1 MFVCLCSS
9 FQLAAQEQDSVIVLK
24 ETKIDLRIPVDTK
37 IKEYQKDK
45 HFNYEQSH
53 RFEYPEW
60 VLKIFDWFD
69 RLFGKT
75 LNKVFSREF
84 LMITSG
90 IFIAILLIAIILRVQ
105 NVRLRNLLSRRK
117 LNDEEVHIYAEDVNG
132 MDFESLISTSI
143 NSQDYRLATR
153 FLYLKNLKA
162 LSDKQIINWNPN
174 KTNYSYQYE
183 IANVAL
189 KQKFV
194 ESTRIFDF
202 VWYGEFILDANSFE
216 EAHNFFKELNVM
228 INNER

>member
-1 MFVCLCSS
+1 MFCLFSS
-9 FQLAAQEQDSVIVLK
+9 SQLVAQEQDSIIVLK

-45 HFNYEQSH
+45 HFNYEQSS

-60 VLKIFDWFD
+60 ILKVFDWFD

-75 LNKVFSREF
+75 LNKVLTREF
-84 LMITSG
+84 FIIVSG
-90 IFIAILLIAIILRVQ
+90 IFITVLLIAIILRVQ
-105 NVRLRNLLSRRK
+105 NVRLRSLFSRRK
-117 LNDEEVHIYAEDVNG
+117 LNEDEIHIYSEDVND
-132 MDFESLISTSI
+132 MNFESLISTSI
-143 NSQDYRLATR
+143 KSQNYRLATR
-153 FLYLKNLKA
+153 FLYLKNLKD
-162 LSDKQIINWNPN
+162 LSDKLIISWNPN

-183 IANVAL
+183 IANILL

-202 VWYGEFILDANSFE
+202 VWYGEFILDAKSFE